1 MTEKEIKYKIGFT
14 SGALLLKEAIPF
26 VEAVQNG
33 IITLNDTSNVNSHI
47 IPINSESSRKRTLR
61 ELKTRFRSID
71 GEMLEMFIGDET
83 ETKKLILFYAACK
96 TYPIIVDF
104 MHDVVLDRWQQM
116 KYELTSEDFA
126 IYLNKK
132 ADASGAEILNSQ
144 ISIAKA
150 GQVILRM
157 FRELGL
163 LNKNEIVGKH
173 FSSNVLSSI
182 KRKGDGWFLE
192 ILLLSPNEIKQ
203 L

>member
-1 MTEKEIKYKIGFT
+1 
-14 SGALLLKEAIPF
+14 
-26 VEAVQNG
+26 
-33 IITLNDTSNVNSHI
+33 
-47 IPINSESSRKRTLR
+47 
-61 ELKTRFRSID
+61 
-71 GEMLEMFIGDET
+71 
-83 ETKKLILFYAACK
+83 
-96 TYPIIVDF
+96 